1 MSLAYLQSTLRGG
14 EINRHQGQKYVG
26 RPKEAGTIY
35 GRRSTFGVGLDG
47 ENWVK
52 NLEQYHQLAAELTS
66 KSPINVALISE
77 V

>member
-1 MSLAYLQSTLRGG
+1 MSQAYLLSTLRGG
-14 EINRHQGQKYVG
+14 EINRHQGQKYVC
-26 RPKEAGTIY
+26 RLKEAGRIY
-35 GRRSTFGVGLDG
+35 GRRSTFDVGLDG

-66 KSPINVALISE
+66 QSPLNVALISE

>member
-14 EINRHQGQKYVG
+14 EINRHQGQKYVF
-26 RPKEAGTIY
+26 RPKEAGRIY
-35 GRRSTFGVGLDG
+35 GRRCTFGVGLDG
-47 ENWVK
+47 ENRVK
-52 NLEQYHQLAAELTS
+52 NLEQYHQLVVELTS